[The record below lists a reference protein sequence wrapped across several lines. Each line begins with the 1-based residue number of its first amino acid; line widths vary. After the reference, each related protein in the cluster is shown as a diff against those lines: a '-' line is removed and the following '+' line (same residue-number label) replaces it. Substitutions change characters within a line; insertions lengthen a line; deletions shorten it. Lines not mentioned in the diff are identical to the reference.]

1 LRSSSFRLSALFSR
15 LSLALA
21 SLDEERRAF
30 GGGRLVAGIF
40 RPANPKSEYQNPK
53 QTKPKN

>member
-1 LRSSSFRLSALFSR
+1 
-15 LSLALA
+15 LALA